1 MSFYLLHDL
10 PYKSILKY
18 DLKYLFSLSKYYN
31 ELLKSSYFM
40 LRMGE
45 KPKSSQSIVYTE
57 REQELAE
64 SSRKYYKVGNLVKA
78 LEELKVL
85 NQLRPHDTRILSNI
99 HLCEYNLS
107 TRKNDER
114 YTKRV
119 NEERIQDIKKTSVIT
134 EINEDSA

>member
-1 MSFYLLHDL
+1 MNY
-10 PYKSILKY
+10 
-18 DLKYLFSLSKYYN
+18 
-31 ELLKSSYFM
+31 SSPHEFM

>member
-1 MSFYLLHDL
+1 
-10 PYKSILKY
+10 
-18 DLKYLFSLSKYYN
+18 
-31 ELLKSSYFM
+31 M

-119 NEERIQDIKKTSVIT
+119 NEERIQDIKKTSVILKST
-134 EINEDSA
+134 RTQLE